1 MSKLVTYT
9 LYAEVGGAVG
19 IGLSPSFATFK
30 SVSDGVT
37 IGELPV
43 IEEIGEGFYKYSFDW
58 ALVSEDSYLV
68 KIDLGET
75 TPPGERYIIN
85 RLERHDYLPSTAAS
99 IEASA
104 ELIKTKAD
112 SILASAEYL
121 EALVTRLLDIEEG
134 EWQIANNQLVIKDSE
149 GNEITKFNLFG
160 ATGSPTNS
168 NPYRRVLTYQ
178 SPRPTK

>member
-134 EWQIANNQLVIKDSE
+134 EWQIANNQLVIKDSQ

-160 ATGSPTNS
+160 ASGGPTNS
-168 NPYRRVLTYQ
+168 NPYHRVLTYK